1 MCGLSCVFKTS
12 PSYSNA
18 QCKSPYAAHWR
29 RGAHRC
35 PNLFANDQDK
45 KRFKDIGFG
54 VEDASSFRVKVIFDK
69 DDIEYFDSLA
79 HLWSEWYG
87 YYLNATYP
95 HLIVRF
101 EDMLL
106 QVSFSLSLGAFTDNA
121 VSNISDSSFRRHQL
135 LSNKYQNVSEV
146 KPTALF
152 SIKLGQLKRMA
163 AIQTF

>member
-1 MCGLSCVFKTS
+1 
-12 PSYSNA
+12 
-18 QCKSPYAAHWR
+18 
-29 RGAHRC
+29 
-35 PNLFANDQDK
+35 
-45 KRFKDIGFG
+45 
-54 VEDASSFRVKVIFDK
+54 
-69 DDIEYFDSLA
+69 
-79 HLWSEWYG
+79 
-87 YYLNATYP
+87 
-95 HLIVRF
+95 
-101 EDMLL
+101 MLL